1 MITAD
6 RAVHADPDRLWGLIS
21 QVTRWAELLPT
32 VQRVRGRVAGQAPAV
47 GARYA
52 IKQPGIPVLVYEI
65 SEWKPGEGFTWIAS
79 SPGVRTVG
87 THAAIPAPDGSTLRL
102 SLRWEGPLAVVVERL
117 FGRRTNTYVQRE
129 ADTFARLA
137 EQAGQP

>member
-1 MITAD
+1 MITAE
-6 RAVHADPDRLWGLIS
+6 RSVHTDPDRLWELIS

-32 VQRVRGRVAGQAPAV
+32 VERVTAKTAGHAPAV

-52 IKQPGIPVLVYEI
+52 IKQPGIPVVVYEVT
-65 SEWKPGEGFTWIAS
+65 EWKPGEGFTWIAT

-87 THAAIPAPDGSTLRL
+87 THAAIPASAGSTLRL

-117 FGRRTNTYVQRE
+117 FGRRTNRYVHQE
-129 ADTFARLA
+129 ADTFAGLA
-137 EQAGQP
+137 EQVGHP